1 MFPIFCSASFN
12 FFNSHPCRDFA
23 ALKKHLSET
32 RNSEPQRTYAFT
44 ALEDVQSLRGLC
56 YHVLPTLWICMTLQY
71 SNVSS
76 EGFLQCVYHVDPCRS
91 QTSTVRLFP
100 QCFLR
105 PEADCVPRAEG
116 CIAAACRS
124 AKPHRLYKDFKLIEE
139 LFVPLTQFQGFVSLR
154 QDSFSK

>member
-56 YHVLPTLWICMTLQY
+56 YHVRPTLWICMTLQY

-76 EGFLQCVYHVDPCRS
+76 EGFLQCVYHVDPRHLQCVCSHNVFCDPR
-91 QTSTVRLFP
+91 QTVFP
-100 QCFLR
+100 
-105 PEADCVPRAEG
+105 
-116 CIAAACRS
+116 
-124 AKPHRLYKDFKLIEE
+124 E
-139 LFVPLTQFQGFVSLR
+139 LKGA
-154 QDSFSK
+154 